1 MLWQRTAPPSTCAT
15 AGALPDSDTLRQRA
29 LRASWRRDR
38 RVARRRIWLRW
49 ALWFL
54 QRYLLPALGVL
65 ALAATLYTQTPWSAM
80 TWPGAASSPPAPV
93 DGPDPMAMPAGP
105 LPAEPEALA
114 EPAAPEDVDDA
125 RPLALHLEPR
135 WQAAPRH
142 PAPAASAP
150 SPSPDTGSGAPN
162 LQPENWL
169 HSKEP

>member
-1 MLWQRTAPPSTCAT
+1 MLWQRTAPPSTRAT

-29 LRASWRRDR
+29 LRASWQRDR

-54 QRYLLPALGVL
+54 RRYLLPALGVL

-80 TWPGAASSPPAPV
+80 NWPGAPSNPPSPV

-105 LPAEPEALA
+105 LPAGPEPVA
-114 EPAAPEDVDDA
+114 EPIAPAPFDDA
-125 RPLALHLEPR
+125 GPVVLRLEPH

-142 PAPAASAP
+142 AAPAAS
-150 SPSPDTGSGAPN
+150 SPPASPDTGSGAPN